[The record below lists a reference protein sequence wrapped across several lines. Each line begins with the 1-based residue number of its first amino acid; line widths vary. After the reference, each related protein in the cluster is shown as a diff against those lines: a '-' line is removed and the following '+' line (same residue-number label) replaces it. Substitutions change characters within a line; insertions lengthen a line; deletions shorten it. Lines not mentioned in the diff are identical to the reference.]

1 MKSTAQLIPTRE
13 NCRARSAI
21 NCWFNWQRTGRSTSL
36 NPTMRWPLNLYKIRF
51 RGIFSYLKH
60 GKTFRDKKNYQLH
73 NLHSFWNEICL
84 EVSLAKLTS
93 LVNPSPRHSAPIL
106 LLGKC
111 QFSMFSNQDRERCIG
126 ALKTVTKRYAAQQE
140 KYIKNKF
147 CHSIR
152 PPKLPPVYQL
162 DATDISN
169 WVKKPNPRVTQSE
182 IQNENVRD
190 KAFSG
195 VDEYMCRKSPEISV
209 HKGQKSPGSC
219 LSSLMK
225 FSVNDESICD
235 SIEDYFKRKIG
246 MNVLERCDDCDVTG
260 TVLDYCSKTVFLP
273 TQREDPIKSRESD
286 TRSDE
291 KSYGK

>member
-1 MKSTAQLIPTRE
+1 
-13 NCRARSAI
+13 
-21 NCWFNWQRTGRSTSL
+21 
-36 NPTMRWPLNLYKIRF
+36 
-51 RGIFSYLKH
+51 
-60 GKTFRDKKNYQLH
+60 
-73 NLHSFWNEICL
+73 
-84 EVSLAKLTS
+84 
-93 LVNPSPRHSAPIL
+93 
-106 LLGKC
+106 
-111 QFSMFSNQDRERCIG
+111 MFSNQDRERCIG

-169 WVKKPNPRVTQSE
+169 WVTIGLNLCFSQSKV
-182 IQNENVRD
+182 QNEKVRD
-190 KAFSG
+190 IAFSG
-195 VDEYMCRKSPEISV
+195 VEEYIARKSPEISV
-209 HKGQKSPGSC
+209 HKGQESPGCC

-260 TVLDYCSKTVFLP
+260 TALD
-273 TQREDPIKSRESD
+273 
-286 TRSDE
+286 
-291 KSYGK
+291 